1 MRRASTFDRQ
11 PKVQSNETKVEV
23 KKQLVGVA
31 WTHNLHPTTGL
42 CWTTIFFPLSS
53 QCSLS
58 RPPWH
63 HIWRPFFGLMV
74 LVMVMAN
81 PKSHFVLKKYWST
94 PPLTTQSPKLW
105 QGWYRAGRAAKTAN
119 EEFIRKHHN
128 HELHS
133 SDQCIIRRWQCGRGA
148 MAPIF
153 EWAAVS
159 CAVERRWLRHNSY
172 HCAAAGYT
180 SVGLSANLLWVDMIT
195 RHRRI

>member
-94 PPLTTQSPKLW
+94 PPLTTQSPK
-105 QGWYRAGRAAKTAN
+105 QRVGT
-119 EEFIRKHHN
+119 
-128 HELHS
+128 ELPKL
-133 SDQCIIRRWQCGRGA
+133 QMR
-148 MAPIF
+148 
-153 EWAAVS
+153 
-159 CAVERRWLRHNSY
+159 NSY
-172 HCAAAGYT
+172 ENTTITNSIVPISASYAGGNVAEEAPWRQYSSERLWAVRWKDGGCGT
-180 SVGLSANLLWVDMIT
+180 ILITALLLVTQVSVYQQT
-195 RHRRI
+195 CFRRIW